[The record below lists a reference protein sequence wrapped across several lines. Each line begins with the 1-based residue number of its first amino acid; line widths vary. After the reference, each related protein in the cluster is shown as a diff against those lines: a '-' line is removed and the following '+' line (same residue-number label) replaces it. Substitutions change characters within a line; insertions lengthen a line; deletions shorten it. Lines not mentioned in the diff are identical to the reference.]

1 MIKRFLPLLFL
12 TGTICTAQAQLES
25 DKSQLSGSLESNS
38 IYYLKDSK
46 LEKAVRPDDHFGS
59 HNFLKLD
66 YHLGQLSAGIQAEA
80 YLPALQGFDLEKF
93 GPYRKFF
100 LASKYIQWQDKKFL
114 VQIGNIYEQFGSGL
128 IFRSYE
134 DRALGF
140 NNSLEGVQGMYN
152 FGDKL
157 KINGVFGR
165 PRLYTEYTGSWV
177 RGVDLHLSP
186 SEIFGWQKFRIALEG
201 SYVNRYEPLD
211 KDNDTDFSEL
221 GLTSPNLNLYSGRI
235 NLDYKG
241 LSLRG
246 EYVTKGDKDL
256 TNSFAGKAVEGNVWL
271 GEAGYTHNR
280 LGILATFRRLEHM
293 GTMLSLYGQGTGNVL
308 NYIPGLTRQY
318 TYMLT
323 NLNPYQVNTEGEIGG
338 QFDIYYSIR
347 SRKHRFRQWNLH
359 VNASTFYTLEENG
372 GGKKQLLWRDLNFD
386 IERQWHKNLKTTL
399 LFSRQEWDPNHGGS
413 EGKKYTSDI
422 FVADMT
428 CKFDHKKSLHAELQ
442 YLRSD
447 DFEGDWM
454 AASAEFSM
462 APRWSIF
469 TSDMYNTD
477 KTKIHYYSGGFSYTQ
492 SRTRLQISYGR
503 NREGFVCS
511 GGVCRFSPAY
521 TGLNLVLTTSF

>member
-12 TGTICTAQAQLES
+12 TGYMYTAQAQLES
-25 DKSQLSGSLESNS
+25 DKGQLSGSLESNS

-66 YHLGQLSAGIQAEA
+66 YNLGRLSAGVQAEA

-100 LASKYIQWQDKKFL
+100 LASKYIQWQDKNFFVL
-114 VQIGNIYEQFGSGL
+114 AGNIYEQFGSGL

-152 FGDKL
+152 FDNKFRIKG
-157 KINGVFGR
+157 IFGR
-165 PRLYTEYTGSWV
+165 PRLYTEYAESWI
-177 RGVDLHLSP
+177 RGVDLNLSP
-186 SEIFGWQKFRIALEG
+186 SEILGWQKFRIVLEG
-201 SYVNRYEPLD
+201 SYINRYETLD
-211 KDNDTDFSEL
+211 KDDDIDFSEM
-221 GLTSPNLNLYSGRI
+221 GLTNPNLNMYSGRI

-246 EYVTKGDKDL
+246 EYVTKKDKDL
-256 TNSFAGKAVEGNVWL
+256 TNSFAGKALEGQACL
-271 GEAGYTHNR
+271 GELGYNHNR

-293 GTMLSLYGQGTGNVL
+293 GTMLSLYGQGTGNIL

-318 TYMLT
+318 TYLLT
-323 NLNPYQVNTEGEIGG
+323 NLNPYQVNIEGEIGG

-347 SRKHRFRQWNLH
+347 SRRHRSRQWNLH
-359 VNASTFYTLEENG
+359 ANVSTWYTLEENG
-372 GGKKQLLWRDLNFD
+372 GGKEQLLWRDLNFD
-386 IERQWHKNLKTTL
+386 LERQWHKNLKTTF

-413 EGKKYTSDI
+413 EGKKYTSNI

-428 CKFDHKKSLHAELQ
+428 YKFDRKNSLHAELQ

-447 DFEGDWM
+447 DFEGDWV
-454 AASAEFSM
+454 AALAEFSM
-462 APRWSIF
+462 APGWSVF
-469 TSDMYNTD
+469 VSDMYNMD
-477 KTKIHYYSGGFSYTQ
+477 KTKIHYYTGGCSYTR
-492 SRTRLQISYGR
+492 SRTRLQLSYGR

-521 TGLNLVLTTSF
+521 TGLNLILTTSF